1 MMCINK
7 ANAQQGTSNFM
18 DTAMY
23 MKNTFETLVQ
33 ELYDNVPEF
42 SKMTDHENDE
52 LTYVVFGELSLRLFE
67 DITTNN
73 QTTDFTKKCFVFF
86 NLLGDREDI
95 EIDNLLIVGIY
106 EGLYANK
113 KCNGIARQLLTGKN
127 KELYEYWMINGN
139 IRADY

>member
-1 MMCINK
+1 
-7 ANAQQGTSNFM
+7 M
-18 DTAMY
+18 DTAVH
-23 MKNTFETLVQ
+23 MKNVFDTLVQ

-42 SKMTDHENDE
+42 SKMTDHEKDE
-52 LTYVVFGELSLRLFE
+52 LTYVVFGELSIRLFE

-73 QTTDFTKKCFVFF
+73 QTTDFTKKCFIFF
-86 NLLGDREDI
+86 NLLGDREDN

-113 KCNGIARQLLTGKN
+113 KCNRVARELLTGKN
-127 KELYEYWMINGN
+127 KDLYEYWMINGN

>member
-1 MMCINK
+1 
-7 ANAQQGTSNFM
+7 M
-18 DTAMY
+18 DTQVHM
-23 MKNTFETLVQ
+23 NNIFDTLVL

-52 LTYVVFGELSLRLFE
+52 LTYVIFGELSLRLFE

-73 QTTDFTKKCFVFF
+73 QITDFTKKCFVFF
-86 NLLGDREDI
+86 NLLGDREDN
-95 EIDNLLIVGIY
+95 EIYNLLIVGIY

-113 KCNGIARQLLTGKN
+113 NCNTVARQLLTGKN

>member
-1 MMCINK
+1 MWRDTYIK
-7 ANAQQGTSNFM
+7 SNFM
-18 DTAMY
+18 DTAVHLK
-23 MKNTFETLVQ
+23 KNSDTLVQ
-33 ELYDNVPEF
+33 ELFDNVPEF

-52 LTYVVFGELSLRLFE
+52 LTYVVFGELSLRLFD

-73 QTTDFTKKCFVFF
+73 QTTDFTNKCFQFF
-86 NLLGDREDI
+86 NLLGDRTDD
-95 EIDNLLIVGIY
+95 EIDNLLIIGIY

-113 KCNGIARQLLTGKN
+113 KCNEIARQLLTPNN

>member
-1 MMCINK
+1 
-7 ANAQQGTSNFM
+7 M
-18 DTAMY
+18 DTAMHLK
-23 MKNTFETLVQ
+23 KNSDTLVQ
-33 ELYDNVPEF
+33 ELFDNVPEF

-52 LTYVVFGELSLRLFE
+52 LTYIVFGELSLRLFD

-73 QTTDFTKKCFVFF
+73 QTTDFTNKCFQFF
-86 NLLGDREDI
+86 NLLGDRTDD
-95 EIDNLLIVGIY
+95 EIDNLLIIGIY

-113 KCNGIARQLLTGKN
+113 KCNEIARQLLTPKN

>member
-1 MMCINK
+1 
-7 ANAQQGTSNFM
+7 M
-18 DTAMY
+18 DTAVH
-23 MKNTFETLVQ
+23 MKNIFDTLVQ

-113 KCNGIARQLLTGKN
+113 KCNRVAREFLTGKN